1 MRKEIFFDII
11 ILCTY
16 LFILYFINV
25 LVCLCISCIIS
36 RSTKQDQVVYTGPV
50 KDDINNLESI
60 GPEVITTLTVLR
72 FFFSFFLNAFLLS
85 VVVTEI
91 KRMTM
96 TMTNQMKR
104 KYLKELMRI
113 HILSPFRLRV
123 VNPKS
128 K

>member
-1 MRKEIFFDII
+1 M
-11 ILCTY
+11 Y
-16 LFILYFINV
+16 MFIYFYFINV

-72 FFFSFFLNAFLLS
+72 FLFSFFFSAFLLS

-96 TMTNQMKR
+96 TMTMTNQMKK

-113 HILSPFRLRV
+113 HILSAFRLRV

>member
-1 MRKEIFFDII
+1 M
-11 ILCTY
+11 Y
-16 LFILYFINV
+16 MFIYFYFINV

-72 FFFSFFLNAFLLS
+72 FFFSFFFSAFLLS

-96 TMTNQMKR
+96 TMTMTNQMKK

-113 HILSPFRLRV
+113 HILSAFRLRV

>member
-1 MRKEIFFDII
+1 M
-11 ILCTY
+11 
-16 LFILYFINV
+16 
-25 LVCLCISCIIS
+25 
-36 RSTKQDQVVYTGPV
+36 VYTGPV

>member
-1 MRKEIFFDII
+1 MYIFIYF
-11 ILCTY
+11 
-16 LFILYFINV
+16 YFINV

-72 FFFSFFLNAFLLS
+72 FYFSFFFNAFLLS
-85 VVVTEI
+85 VVGTEI
-91 KRMTM
+91 EIM
-96 TMTNQMKR
+96 TMTNLMKR
-104 KYLKELMRI
+104 KYRRKLMRI
-113 HILSPFRLRV
+113 HILSAFRLRV

>member
-1 MRKEIFFDII
+1 M
-11 ILCTY
+11 
-16 LFILYFINV
+16 
-25 LVCLCISCIIS
+25 
-36 RSTKQDQVVYTGPV
+36 VYTGPV

-72 FFFSFFLNAFLLS
+72 FFFSFFFSAFLLS
-85 VVVTEI
+85 DVVTEI
-91 KRMTM
+91 EIM

-104 KYLKELMRI
+104 KHRKELMRI
-113 HILSPFRLRV
+113 HILSAFRLRV

>member
-1 MRKEIFFDII
+1 MYIFIYF
-11 ILCTY
+11 
-16 LFILYFINV
+16 YFINV

-72 FFFSFFLNAFLLS
+72 FFFSFFSNAFLLS

>member
-1 MRKEIFFDII
+1 MYIFIYF
-11 ILCTY
+11 
-16 LFILYFINV
+16 YFIDI

-72 FFFSFFLNAFLLS
+72 FFFSFFFSAFLLS
-85 VVVTEI
+85 DVVTEI
-91 KRMTM
+91 EIM

-104 KYLKELMRI
+104 KHGKELMRI
-113 HILSPFRLRV
+113 DILSAFRLRV
-123 VNPKS
+123 VNPES

>member
-1 MRKEIFFDII
+1 MYIFIYF
-11 ILCTY
+11 
-16 LFILYFINV
+16 YFINV

-96 TMTNQMKR
+96 AMTNQMKR

>member
-1 MRKEIFFDII
+1 M
-11 ILCTY
+11 
-16 LFILYFINV
+16 
-25 LVCLCISCIIS
+25 
-36 RSTKQDQVVYTGPV
+36 

-72 FFFSFFLNAFLLS
+72 FYFSFFFNAFLLS

-96 TMTNQMKR
+96 TNQMKR
-104 KYLKELMRI
+104 RYRKELMRI
-113 HILSPFRLRV
+113 HILSTFRLRV